1 MNLLVSCAN
10 KLFFSLTRLIFM
22 LQSCDDIF
30 EPKLEK
36 LINQLR
42 EVGEEMDA
50 WLTDHLT
57 NRFSSLASPDDLLNF
72 FNDMRG

>member
-1 MNLLVSCAN
+1 MEVLCAN
-10 KLFFSLTRLIFM
+10 ILFFSLTRLIFM

-30 EPKLEK
+30 EPKLEE

-57 NRFSSLASPDDLLNF
+57 NRFSGLASPDDLLNF

>member
-1 MNLLVSCAN
+1 MLVLCVS
-10 KLFFSLTRLIFM
+10 KLFFSLTRLILM

-30 EPKLEK
+30 EPKLEE
-36 LINQLR
+36 LINQLS

-57 NRFSSLASPDDLLNF
+57 NKFSSLASPDDLLNF